1 MKIFTPYQT
10 EPGIMTKTLKP
21 PNITLSPNP
30 AGWLHELSQKLS
42 ASIARFYRLGWL
54 SGATGQKSPII
65 KVGNEWIEVKP
76 LALES
81 TLTLIILLSPHIAKI
96 ESHWPEFQ
104 AALSSDKRG
113 AVLSALF
120 MALRSEMAATPGDIT
135 RAFALL
141 IGRDYEFVARNA
153 TASDLINAIP
163 TLDRI
168 NDFGKLWTS
177 IKGLGLTIKYQ

>member
-1 MKIFTPYQT
+1 MRIFMPYQT
-10 EPGIMTKTLKP
+10 VRGILTNILRP

-30 AGWLHELSQKLS
+30 VGWLRELSRKLS

-54 SGATGQKSPII
+54 FGATGQKLPII

-76 LALES
+76 LALET

-104 AALSSDKRG
+104 AALLSDKRG
-113 AVLSALF
+113 AMLSALF
-120 MALRSEMAATPGDIT
+120 MALRGEMAGTPGDIT

-141 IGRDYEFVARNA
+141 IGRNYEWVATHA
-153 TASDLINAIP
+153 QASDLISAIP

-177 IKGLGLTIKYQ
+177 IKGLGLTVKYQ